1 VTMALRPGVWLLL
14 RALTL
19 LSAPH
24 PDWPIDK
31 RRARDSADTAVLMRL
46 FRPAQGCVVTADS
59 LAG

>member
-1 VTMALRPGVWLLL
+1 MALRPRVWLL

-19 LSAPH
+19 LSAPQ

-46 FRPAQGCVVTADS
+46 FRSARGRVVTVGS